1 MYPYGTGDATD
12 QFMSA
17 FLRVVKN
24 SEESTSSDLWERPI
38 NCFIVKIKK
47 GAATTPASVNS
58 ALTDDA
64 DHLAQ
69 YSEPEFKAFSEQQK
83 GTGDWL

>member
-1 MYPYGTGDATD
+1 MYPYGTGDASG

-24 SEESTSSDLWERPI
+24 SEESNSSDLWERPI
-38 NCFIVKIKK
+38 SCFIVKMKK
-47 GAATTPASVNS
+47 GSATSPASVNS

-64 DHLAQ
+64 DHLVQ

-83 GTGDWL
+83 GTADCF